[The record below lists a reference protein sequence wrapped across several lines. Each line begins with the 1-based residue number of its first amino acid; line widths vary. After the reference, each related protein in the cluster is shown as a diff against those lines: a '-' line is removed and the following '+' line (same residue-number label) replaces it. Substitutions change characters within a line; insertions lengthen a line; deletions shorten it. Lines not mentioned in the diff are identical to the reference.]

1 MFQTSS
7 QVAIQAAAKRGELA
21 IATGIFY
28 FAMSL
33 GGAIGVA
40 CAGAI
45 WLNTLPTALSSNLPE
60 GSKDLATKIYGS
72 IAVALKYD
80 PDSEIG
86 LAILDSYVHTMKII
100 AIIATCLQI
109 PMLVAM
115 LFVRDVA
122 LDEEEQ
128 VVHGGK
134 RVAMDRRRK
143 ESESESEEARGSE
156 RKTDGEG
163 EDAVVQN
170 KEKHAVLD
178 TRRS

>member
-33 GGAIGVA
+33 GGAVGVA

-45 WLNTLPTALSSNLPE
+45 WLNTLPAALSANLPE

-72 IAVALKYD
+72 IAVAIKYD
-80 PDSEIG
+80 PNSEIG

-115 LFVRDVA
+115 LFVTNVA

-128 VVHGGK
+128 VIHGGR
-134 RVAMDRRRK
+134 RVALDRERK
-143 ESESESEEARGSE
+143 ESEGESVNARNGE
-156 RKTDGEG
+156 REVEGGDDETFRTGEKG
-163 EDAVVQN
+163 P
-170 KEKHAVLD
+170 L
-178 TRRS
+178 